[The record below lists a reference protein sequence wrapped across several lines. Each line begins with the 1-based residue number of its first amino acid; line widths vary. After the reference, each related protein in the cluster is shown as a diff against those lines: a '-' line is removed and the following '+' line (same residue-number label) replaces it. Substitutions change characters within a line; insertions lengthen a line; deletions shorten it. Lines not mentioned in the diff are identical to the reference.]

1 VLFTKDSND
10 HVVVPL
16 ENMLRKVERIRNNPL
31 EAALLE
37 EEEEV
42 CYEEFLPIILK
53 LS

>member
-1 VLFTKDSND
+1 MIKFIVLIIGVVLFTKDSND
-10 HVVVPL
+10 YVVVPL

-42 CYEEFLPIILK
+42 F
-53 LS
+53 